1 VEKKK
6 IAQEFF
12 KKLSSKNI
20 GRMFSF
26 LEDNRGMYTILKFI
40 NEQDKDILAGDISK
54 SLNIS
59 TARVAVALA
68 SLEKKHFI
76 EKIKSNEDARKT
88 IVKITS
94 IGKNALEERQNKIIK
109 NITDLLERLSNRDSK
124 ILLEIISKLVT
135 PSGNMV

>member
-1 VEKKK
+1 MEKKK

-40 NEQDKDILAGDISK
+40 NEEEQDILAGDISK
-54 SLNIS
+54 SLNLS

-135 PSGNMV
+135 PSGTMV